1 MPSCPLGARPE
12 PQDTTYT
19 GTRWLSHW
27 LLALLLVPSSS
38 PPPPPPLPLPPS
50 CLCSAADMTVP
61 AQDKALVPTDIAVAI
76 PDGCYGRV
84 GE

>member
-1 MPSCPLGARPE
+1 MALSLA
-12 PQDTTYT
+12 T
-19 GTRWLSHW
+19 GSAYSLS
-27 LLALLLVPSSS
+27 
-38 PPPPPPLPLPPS
+38 PPPPLPSFPLPPPPS
-50 CLCSAADMTVP
+50 CLCSAADVTIL